1 MKRVIITVMVILVV
15 LTNGIGFSVYTII
28 NHIYSRNGVVI
39 EVNKETNE
47 VIWVDGV
54 GYKWA
59 IEGVEDWMID
69 DGITVINFDM
79 FTQDNIKDDITIECR
94 YSNM

>member
-1 MKRVIITVMVILVV
+1 MVILVV
-15 LTNGIGFSVYTII
+15 LANGIGFSVYTII

-54 GYKWA
+54 GYEWA